1 MKTHILT
8 LLILCSFSLFVG
20 CANTKNNQ
28 NTEQE
33 AVSEPVK
40 QAVQIEGA
48 VGTLQA
54 ELQVP
59 ALKEGEKCPLVIIM
73 HGVFSSKE
81 FPILTEIA
89 DSLQEIG
96 IASIRFDFDGHG
108 ASDGE
113 FVDMTV
119 PLEVKDALAVYE
131 YCKTLDFASNISLL
145 GHSQGGVVTSLV
157 AGELQ
162 GEIQSVVLMAA
173 AAVMEDQTKAGMMM
187 GVRFDPNNV
196 PEYIEVYNHHVGRE
210 YLESGQKL
218 NIYER
223 AAKYTGPVCLIHGKA
238 DQVVPYT
245 YSEKYKET
253 YQNSQLHL
261 IEGESHLFD
270 QHPLEATSFA
280 VDFLAAQTK

>member
-1 MKTHILT
+1 MKTNILT
-8 LLILCSFSLFVG
+8 LVTLCTFAVFMG
-20 CANTKNNQ
+20 CSNSKSTQ
-28 NTEQE
+28 NQE
-33 AVSEPVK
+33 AVAEPVTK
-40 QAVQIEGA
+40 SVQIQGA

-54 ELQVP
+54 ELQIP
-59 ALKEGEKCPLVIIM
+59 ALKADEKCPLVIIM

-113 FVDMTV
+113 FVNMTV

-131 YCKTLDFASNISLL
+131 YCKTLDFASSISLV

-157 AGELQ
+157 AGELKDAVK
-162 GEIQSVVLMAA
+162 SVVLLAP

-187 GVRFDPNNV
+187 GVTFDPNNV
-196 PEYIEVYNHHVGRE
+196 PESITVFNHQVGRE
-210 YLESGQKL
+210 YLQSGQTL

-223 AAKYTGPVCLIHGKA
+223 ASAYTGPVCLIHGKA
-238 DQVVPYT
+238 DQVVPFS
-245 YSEKYKET
+245 YSEKYDGV
-253 YQNSQLHL
+253 YQNSTLHL
-261 IEGESHLFD
+261 VEGETHLFD
-270 QHPLEATSFA
+270 QQPLTATRFA
-280 VDFLAAQTK
+280 VGFLAEQTKQ